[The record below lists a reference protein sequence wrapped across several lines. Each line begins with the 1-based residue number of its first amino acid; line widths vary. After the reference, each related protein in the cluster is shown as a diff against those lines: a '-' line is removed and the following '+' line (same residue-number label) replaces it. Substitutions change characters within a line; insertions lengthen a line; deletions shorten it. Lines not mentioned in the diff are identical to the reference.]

1 VTVAALG
8 AAAGVAWKTVRP
20 RLPDLSGLGERAWD
34 RLAAVGLL
42 DDELEDEAEGY
53 ADDEPYDDE
62 DDEAYDEDEDD
73 DADEDDDEDEAYDDE
88 PEGDYEEAPDAEE
101 ALENQ

>member
-20 RLPDLSGLGERAWD
+20 RLPDLSALGERAWD

-42 DDELEDEAEGY
+42 DDEPLDDEPLDD

-62 DDEAYDEDEDD
+62 DEAYDED
-73 DADEDDDEDEAYDDE
+73 DEDDDEAYEDE
-88 PEGDYEEAPDAEE
+88 PENEDYEEAPDAEE
-101 ALENQ
+101 ALED